1 MNVSYLTDTEVRRE
15 YLMLLQAIDE
25 KINTETAP
33 WNPISVAQEAF
44 WESLGYS
51 ESEIPQY

>member
-33 WNPISVAQEAF
+33 WNPISVAQKAF

>member
-15 YLMLLQAIDE
+15 YLRLLQAIDSMLT
-25 KINTETAP
+25 KDYTTVYDP
-33 WNPISVAQEAF
+33 KVTEAF

-51 ESEIPQY
+51 VAEIPQY

>member
-25 KINTETAP
+25 KLNTETAP
-33 WNPISVAQEAF
+33 WNSMSAAQAAF

-51 ESEIPQY
+51 ECEIPQY

>member
-25 KINTETAP
+25 R
-33 WNPISVAQEAF
+33 ISSDALSSGDVSLYQESF

-51 ESEIPQY
+51 KSEIPQY